1 MSVAPGPVAALN
13 RAVAVPGADGPGAAI
28 ASPSWT
34 RSNSTAATS
43 STPSGPTRCAA
54 RGASPGPSGAYDRAI
69 ARVENP
75 AAERAF
81 LRRRRA
87 EPTAFWPADAQLVY
101 T

>member
-1 MSVAPGPVAALN
+1 MAVAPGPVAALN

-28 ASPSWT
+28 ASP
-34 RSNSTAATS
+34 
-43 STPSGPTRCAA
+43 CAA

-69 ARVENP
+69 ARVDNP
-75 AAERAF
+75 TAKRAF